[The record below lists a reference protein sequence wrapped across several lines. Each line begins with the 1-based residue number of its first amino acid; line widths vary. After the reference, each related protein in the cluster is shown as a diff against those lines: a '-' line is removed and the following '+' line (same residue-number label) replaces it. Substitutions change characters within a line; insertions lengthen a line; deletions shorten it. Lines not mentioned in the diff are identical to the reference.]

1 MIEFLAF
8 VPQKWHWP
16 VQTLIFSTAFTLL
29 AEYSYILHVCVWQT
43 SGQPICR
50 PTKPGLTCYSWE
62 RIHVSKWTKYGCESR
77 RVWQAAAGPDDSV
90 AFPTFPS
97 VDNFNP
103 PRHRVEEHEAYCTE
117 KNTAVHT
124 GSAWQWCHK
133 HWIPLNVYYRYVHTT
148 TMWHCSDL
156 QCSRNVDSMDTLHS
170 FRRGQQ
176 RFQGHSG
183 HSCGQWTPVRKPTL
197 LRTCKNHSGN
207 LHSNTDWRL
216 KSTLVDKWKKFS
228 FVSSR
233 IINWVLVAKKVYSY
247 ILLGSRRTWPIFH
260 KV

>member
-1 MIEFLAF
+1 M
-8 VPQKWHWP
+8 
-16 VQTLIFSTAFTLL
+16 
-29 AEYSYILHVCVWQT
+29 HVSVWQT

-133 HWIPLNVYYRYVHTT
+133 HWIPLNVCTGMCTLQQCDIAVI
-148 TMWHCSDL
+148 CSAVATWTLWTLCTLFGGDSNDSRDTLDTAVDNGL
-156 QCSRNVDSMDTLHS
+156 QCESRLFCALAKIIPEIYIPTPTEDWSPLLWTSGKSSHS
-170 FRRGQQ
+170 YAVEWSTEFLLQKKCIHIFYWEVGEPDWYFTRYERR
-176 RFQGHSG
+176 S
-183 HSCGQWTPVRKPTL
+183 
-197 LRTCKNHSGN
+197 
-207 LHSNTDWRL
+207 
-216 KSTLVDKWKKFS
+216 
-228 FVSSR
+228 
-233 IINWVLVAKKVYSY
+233 
-247 ILLGSRRTWPIFH
+247 
-260 KV
+260 